1 MKHQNKILAMIVICI
16 VFLTSGCGTNDYLK
30 DENGNIIVNEAT
42 GQSVQKDILCQPAA
56 DSELYKIYQDHADQ
70 LSVKVEDLP
79 LCSEFSL
86 TSNEYNGLWE
96 AILVRPLALVILK
109 FGYLFNNFGIS
120 VMFVGLL
127 IRLIL
132 LPFSLK
138 SMRQTNNMQ
147 KAQPEIARIEKKY
160 ENKTDSDSM
169 MAKSQEMMMVYQKYK
184 INPVSGCLV
193 ALIQIPL
200 FFAFL
205 SAINKVPAIFEGELF
220 GMNLGMTPWKGL
232 GQGEYIYI
240 VLIFLI
246 VATTYLSFKNTMK
259 NGQNNEMMK
268 QMNFMFMF
276 VIISISIASFSLPT
290 AIAFYWI
297 VVNGFAVVQ
306 NYIIKKILSKEE
318 LGTKPKSKE
327 KKSNKKV
334 IEVKHQE
341 KKVSKKDSKEKKVRK
356 K

>member
-1 MKHQNKILAMIVICI
+1 
-16 VFLTSGCGTNDYLK
+16 
-30 DENGNIIVNEAT
+30 
-42 GQSVQKDILCQPAA
+42 
-56 DSELYKIYQDHADQ
+56 
-70 LSVKVEDLP
+70 
-79 LCSEFSL
+79 
-86 TSNEYNGLWE
+86 
-96 AILVRPLALVILK
+96 
-109 FGYLFNNFGIS
+109 
-120 VMFVGLL
+120 
-127 IRLIL
+127 
-132 LPFSLK
+132 
-138 SMRQTNNMQ
+138 
-147 KAQPEIARIEKKY
+147 
-160 ENKTDSDSM
+160 

-268 QMNFMFMF
+268 QMNFRFMF